1 MGCLYALIL
10 IILGG
15 AALMALGEFVLQL
28 MLGAA
33 TALVYIVAGGIAIVG
48 IVIIVAILCA
58 IASLF
63 KR

>member
-1 MGCLYALIL
+1 MGCLVALIL
-10 IILGG
+10 MLIGG
-15 AALMALGEFVLQL
+15 AVLMALGELVLRL

-33 TALVYIVAGGIAIVG
+33 TALVYIIAGGIAVVG
-48 IVIIVAILCA
+48 LIIIVVILCA

>member
-1 MGCLYALIL
+1 MGCLVALIL
-10 IILGG
+10 MLIGG
-15 AALMALGEFVLQL
+15 AVLMALGELVLRL

-33 TALVYIVAGGIAIVG
+33 TALVYIVAGGIAVVG
-48 IVIIVAILCA
+48 IIIIAVILCA

>member
-1 MGCLYALIL
+1 MGCLVALIL
-10 IILGG
+10 MLIGG
-15 AALMALGEFVLQL
+15 AVLMALGELVLRL

-33 TALVYIVAGGIAIVG
+33 TALVYIVAGGIAVVG
-48 IVIIVAILCA
+48 ITIIIVILCA

>member
-33 TALVYIVAGGIAIVG
+33 AALVYIVAGGIVVVCIII
-48 IVIIVAILCA
+48 IVILCTIVDF
-58 IASLF
+58 F

>member
-1 MGCLYALIL
+1 MGCLVALIL
-10 IILGG
+10 MIIGG
-15 AALMALGEFVLQL
+15 AVLMALGELVLRL

-33 TALVYIVAGGIAIVG
+33 TALVYIIAGGIAVVG
-48 IVIIVAILCA
+48 IIIIIVILCA

>member
-1 MGCLYALIL
+1 MGCLVALIL
-10 IILGG
+10 MIIGG
-15 AALMALGEFVLQL
+15 AVLMALGELILRL

-33 TALVYIVAGGIAIVG
+33 TALVYIVAGGIAVVG
-48 IVIIVAILCA
+48 IIIIAVILCA

>member
-33 TALVYIVAGGIAIVG
+33 TALVYIVAGGIAVVG
-48 IVIIVAILCA
+48 IIIIIAILCA
-58 IASLF
+58 IESIF

>member
-1 MGCLYALIL
+1 MGCLGALIL

-15 AALMALGEFVLQL
+15 ATLMALGELVLQL

-33 TALVYIVAGGIAIVG
+33 TALVYIVAGGIAVVG
-48 IVIIVAILCA
+48 VIIIIAILCA

>member
-1 MGCLYALIL
+1 MGCLGALIL
-10 IILGG
+10 MLIGG
-15 AALMALGEFVLQL
+15 AVLMALGELVLRL

-33 TALVYIVAGGIAIVG
+33 TALVYIVAGGIAVVG
-48 IVIIVAILCA
+48 IIIIAVILCA

>member
-10 IILGG
+10 IIIGG

-33 TALVYIVAGGIAIVG
+33 TALVYIVAGGIV
-48 IVIIVAILCA
+48 VVCIIIIAILCT
-58 IASLF
+58 IADLF

>member
-1 MGCLYALIL
+1 MGCLGALIL
-10 IILGG
+10 MLIGG
-15 AALMALGEFVLQL
+15 AVLMALGELILRL

-33 TALVYIVAGGIAIVG
+33 TALVYIVAGGIAVVG
-48 IVIIVAILCA
+48 IIIIAVILCA

>member
-33 TALVYIVAGGIAIVG
+33 TALVYIVAGGIAVVG
-48 IVIIVAILCA
+48 IIIIIAILCA

>member
-1 MGCLYALIL
+1 MGCLGALIL
-10 IILGG
+10 MLIGG
-15 AALMALGEFVLQL
+15 AVLMALGELVLRL

-33 TALVYIVAGGIAIVG
+33 TALVYIIAGGIAVVG
-48 IVIIVAILCA
+48 IIIIIVILCA

>member
-1 MGCLYALIL
+1 MGCLGALIL

-15 AALMALGEFVLQL
+15 ATLMALGEFVLQL

-33 TALVYIVAGGIAIVG
+33 AALVYIVAGGIAVVG
-48 IVIIVAILCA
+48 VIIIIAILCA

>member
-1 MGCLYALIL
+1 MGCLGALIL
-10 IILGG
+10 MLIGG
-15 AALMALGEFVLQL
+15 AVLMALGELVLQL

-33 TALVYIVAGGIAIVG
+33 TALVYIVAGGIAVVG
-48 IVIIVAILCA
+48 IIIIIVILCA